1 MKKISFND
9 ILFATL
15 TRQGRVLASLTI
27 SGVTSIA
34 DVIRRL
40 RRMVDAGSG
49 LVVFSLRNMTQGWS
63 QQSSFMPGK
72 VASRPVGQSAPVQ
85 LSLF

>member
-1 MKKISFND
+1 MKKINLND

-15 TRQGRVLASLTI
+15 TRRGRVLASLTI

-49 LVVFSLRNMTQGWS
+49 LVTFCLRNMTQGWS
-63 QQSSFMPGK
+63 QQSSFMPC
-72 VASRPVGQSAPVQ
+72 
-85 LSLF
+85 